1 MKRLI
6 FIYLISFYVYATD
19 SSSTVI
25 DDLVYEEIK
34 KKSMEKG
41 IPASFL
47 KDTFSNESIVIHSV
61 IPKRFARPYEKK
73 TWEEYKKLFV

>member
-25 DDLVYEEIK
+25 DDPVYEEIK
-34 KKSMEKG
+34 
-41 IPASFL
+41 
-47 KDTFSNESIVIHSV
+47 
-61 IPKRFARPYEKK
+61 
-73 TWEEYKKLFV
+73 